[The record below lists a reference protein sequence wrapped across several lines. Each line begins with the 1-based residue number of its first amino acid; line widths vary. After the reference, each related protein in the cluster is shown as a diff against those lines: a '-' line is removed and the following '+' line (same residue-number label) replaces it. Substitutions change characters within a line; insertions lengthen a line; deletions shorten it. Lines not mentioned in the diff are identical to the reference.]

1 MQKAR
6 FDVENSGFFEAQY
19 NPEKFQVDRATTWH
33 EASEQGKKSGLEY
46 QKTAPAMLSMELI
59 FDTSIDGSDVRT
71 IWVNRLVDTL
81 DPHVTISMEQGT
93 GQGVPEAKVRP
104 PKVTFSWGNFSM
116 EGVVESLTTSYML
129 FSETGTPIRA
139 KVSVKMKEFEYTR
152 QTPAGGPM
160 STYSLPKVQVVQ
172 VQQGQ
177 TLSMLAGAFGTT
189 AQVLADANGIGNPL
203 DLAAGT
209 MLKIP
214 GS

>member
-1 MQKAR
+1 MEKAR
-6 FDVENSGFFEAQY
+6 FDVENSGFFEVQY

-59 FDTSIDGSDVRT
+59 FDTSIEGSDVRT
-71 IWVNRLVDTL
+71 TWINRMVDTL
-81 DPHVTISMEQGT
+81 DPHVTITMEQGA

-104 PKVTFSWGNFSM
+104 PKVTFSWGNFTM
-116 EGVVESLTTSYML
+116 EGVIESLTTSYIL

-139 KVSVKMKEFEYTR
+139 KVSVKMKEFLHTR
-152 QTPAGGPM
+152 QIPMGGSM
-160 STYSLPKVQVVQ
+160 SSYSLPRVQVVQ

-177 TLSMLAGAFGTT
+177 TLSMLAGAFGTS
-189 AQVLADANGIGNPL
+189 AQMLADMNGISNPL
-203 DLAAGT
+203 ELAAGT

-214 GS
+214 GA

>member
-1 MQKAR
+1 M
-6 FDVENSGFFEAQY
+6 
-19 NPEKFQVDRATTWH
+19 EKVWIRV
-33 EASEQGKKSGLEY
+33 S
-46 QKTAPAMLSMELI
+46 KTALRCCLLTYL
-59 FDTSIDGSDVRT
+59 DTSIDGSDVRT
-71 IWVNRLVDTL
+71 TWVNRLVDTL

-189 AQVLADANGIGNPL
+189 AQVADANGIGNPL
-203 DLAAGT
+203 GCGRNHVEDSGILETNELYPDIGVWAAT
-209 MLKIP
+209 DKQIAA
-214 GS
+214 